1 MIKPYPHLLAP
12 LDLGFTTLRSRTL
25 MGSMHTGL
33 EESKDGLG
41 QMASFFAERA
51 EGGVG
56 LIVTGGFAPNKAAR
70 VHIMA
75 GVFDTPEE
83 AQHHRVV
90 TDSVHNANGKI
101 ALQLLHTG
109 RYGYHDCPV
118 APSPIKAPI
127 SMMKPKELT
136 DDQIRQTIADFGRAA
151 ELAREAGYDGVEV
164 MGSEGYLINQFIAL
178 RTNHREDAWGGSYE
192 NRIRLALEVIR
203 EVRKRAG
210 RDFIIVYRLS
220 MLDLVEGGSTYA
232 EVEQL
237 AVEVERA
244 GATILNTGIG
254 WHEARV
260 PTIAMNVPRAA
271 FAWVT
276 RRLKGKVGLP
286 LVATNRINTPAQAEE
301 LLARGDADMV
311 SMARPLL
318 TDSHFVTK
326 ARQDRAEEINT
337 CVACNQACLDQ
348 IFSMQVVS
356 CVLNPRACHETQLRY
371 SPTKE
376 PRKIAVVGAGPAGV
390 SCATVAASRGHDVT
404 LYEASWTVGG
414 QLNIAQAVP
423 GKEEWREALRYFD
436 GKITRKGVDLKL
448 GRRITAAEL
457 IAEGFDEVVL
467 ATGVVPRVLEL
478 EGVGHPMVL
487 TYLDVLQDSKPVGQR
502 VAIIGAGGIGFDVA
516 EFLITKHPT
525 SLDPQAFLE
534 LWGIDTTGETAGG
547 LRPEGPSFA
556 PAGRQVTL
564 LQRKAKKVGAD
575 LGKTTGWIHRT
586 SMAARGVEMLSG
598 VTYDR
603 IDDQGLHVTI
613 GGEPRL
619 IHADNVILCAG
630 QESLTDL
637 LPELEAA
644 GVTVH
649 VIGGAARASGLDA
662 NRAIRE
668 GCELADKF

>member
-1 MIKPYPHLLAP
+1 MTKPYPHLLAP

-41 QMASFFAERA
+41 AMASFFAERA

-83 AQHHRVV
+83 AAHHRVV
-90 TDSVHNANGKI
+90 TDAVHNANGKI

-118 APSPIKAPI
+118 APSAIKAPI
-127 SMMKPKELT
+127 SMMKPKELSE
-136 DDQIRQTIADFGRAA
+136 DQIRQTIDEFGNAA

-178 RTNHREDAWGGSYE
+178 RTNHREDAWGGAYE

-203 EVRKRAG
+203 EVRRRAG

-220 MLDLVEGGSTYA
+220 MLDLVEGGSTFA

-244 GATILNTGIG
+244 GATIINTGIG

-326 ARQDRAEEINT
+326 AQQDRADEINT

-348 IFSMQVVS
+348 IFTMQVVS
-356 CVLNPRACHETQLRY
+356 CVLNPRACHETELRY
-371 SPTKE
+371 GPAKSPK
-376 PRKIAVVGAGPAGV
+376 KIAVVGAGPAGV
-390 SCATVAASRGHDVT
+390 SCASVAASRGHQVT
-404 LYEASWTVGG
+404 LYEATWSVGG

-436 GKITRKGVDLKL
+436 GEITRKGVDLKL
-448 GRRITAAEL
+448 GRRVTAAEL
-457 IAEGFDEVVL
+457 TDQGFDCVVL
-467 ATGVVPRVLEL
+467 ATGVVPRQLDL
-478 EGVGHPMVL
+478 EGIDHDKVL
-487 TYLDVLQDSKPVGQR
+487 TYLEVLQGDKPVGDK

-516 EFLITKHPT
+516 EFLISDRSTGN
-525 SLDPQAFLE
+525 DARAYLE
-534 LWGIDTTGETAGG
+534 QWGIDTTGETAGG
-547 LRPEGPSFA
+547 LLPEGPRFE

-564 LQRKAKKVGAD
+564 LQRKSKKVGAD

-586 SMAARGVEMLSG
+586 TMAARGVEMLNG
-598 VTYDR
+598 VTYER
-603 IDDQGLHVTI
+603 IDDQGLHVTVR
-613 GGEPRL
+613 GEQR
-619 IHADNVILCAG
+619 IIEADHVILCAG
-630 QESLTDL
+630 QEPLAEL
-637 LPELEAA
+637 RPELEAA

-649 VIGGAARASGLDA
+649 LIGGAARASGLDA

-668 GCELADKF
+668 GCELGDKL